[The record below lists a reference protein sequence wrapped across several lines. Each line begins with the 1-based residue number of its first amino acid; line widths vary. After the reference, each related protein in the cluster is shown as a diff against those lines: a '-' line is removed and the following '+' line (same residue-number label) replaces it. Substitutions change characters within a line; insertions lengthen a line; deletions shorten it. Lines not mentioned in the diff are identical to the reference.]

1 MKKEKFHVHFWGVV
15 WVSVVWGIYGVYT
28 NIYNMY
34 ISILNVCIYTMYI
47 VVYIA
52 YTFGLETFFT
62 F

>member
-15 WVSVVWGIYGVYT
+15 GGVVGWGIYGVYT

-47 VVYIA
+47 AEYIG
-52 YTFGLETFFT
+52 YIH
-62 F
+62 